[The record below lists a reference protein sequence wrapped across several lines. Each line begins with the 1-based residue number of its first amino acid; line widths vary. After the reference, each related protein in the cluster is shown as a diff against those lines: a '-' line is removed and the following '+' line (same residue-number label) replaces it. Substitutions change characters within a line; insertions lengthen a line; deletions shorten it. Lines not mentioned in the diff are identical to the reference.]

1 MPIENNNAL
10 DFKTFF
16 LLYKDKVYKYA
27 YLHLKEEPAA
37 ADLVQEAFSRIWK
50 KWAELDG
57 DKNPQCYLYTIARN
71 LVFDELR
78 KQKVR
83 FQFQATDIDQ
93 TKLVDNSNEE
103 AIRFKDLERVY
114 REAISKLPK
123 SRLEIFLLSKE
134 EFLDNHEIA
143 ERLGISVNTVRDQ
156 LVKGNK
162 FVRQYILDHFE
173 ISIALLI
180 FLNIF

>member
-1 MPIENNNAL
+1 MPIENNNVL

-50 KWAELDG
+50 KWEELDG
-57 DKNPQCYLYTIARN
+57 NKNPQSYLYTIARN

-78 KQKVR
+78 KQKIR

-103 AIRFKDLERVY
+103 AIRFKDLERIY

-134 EFLDNHEIA
+134 KEG
-143 ERLGISVNTVRDQ
+143 EREDVD
-156 LVKGNK
+156 VKSQTTSK
-162 FVRQYILDHFE
+162 K
-173 ISIALLI
+173 
-180 FLNIF
+180 